1 MKMKWIRKMKAIML
15 VILTI
20 GLLTACAGGTAG
32 SRKSSSA
39 DIGGESSN
47 TTMDVVMMMDE
58 SGSMVKADESRIA
71 IEGAKLFVDM
81 EKTTGVNLAL
91 VEFSNQVMSTGLVD
105 MEDAD
110 NRSSMQNMLE
120 GITYSGRAHTDT
132 GAGLLKAEE
141 ILDEAPESDHKVI
154 ILFTDGRT
162 DIDVGTP
169 GRTTEDS
176 QNDVDLAVQQAQEKG
191 YKIYCIGLNADGT
204 VDENELSTI
213 ALSTSG
219 KYHIANDVNELPEFF
234 NSIFADINSVD
245 PMALDEYDADGD
257 YRNVQFDIPEQTV
270 MEANVVILSHA
281 QVEDVQLVSPDG
293 ETVDIQNDSRVR
305 FTTSKTY
312 SLVKLIYPEAGTW
325 SISVKGVEGDHIKV
339 SLICNYDISL
349 QINVDATVLR
359 KGEVTGIT
367 ARLYT
372 GSEALDAPELYE
384 TMSGYISVSNES
396 GEELEQIELKNG
408 SQDMYGSF
416 SLDEYGKYNVQV
428 HVSGDGFYRD
438 SEIFQIEVASDSTEV
453 VKKITTIK
461 VTEGGQKSI
470 DLNNYFE
477 DPNENG
483 LTYSIEED
491 DNDCISTEVLLSTL
505 TVTGKKA
512 GKTTINVL
520 ADNGSSI
527 KIYQRVDVVCRT
539 KVAAVLGTMLP
550 LIAIL
555 LLAGIFWILIRGKM
569 RLSGNFKEITITDV
583 RMTEAGTPE
592 TVTYRILSE
601 VPAQAIG
608 KHSGTVGKLLKVLDS
623 YYQCAGHDE
632 ANVKEFENC
641 IKEFATAANGIKIC
655 GSKKPFTLIFKN
667 NNANVIMKKNYVS
680 EDKVMMVALNKQ
692 DYTGISTGEAKI
704 EIEFKRTDETSMQIG
719 MTYKRM

>member
-1 MKMKWIRKMKAIML
+1 MAI
-15 VILTI
+15 
-20 GLLTACAGGTAG
+20 
-32 SRKSSSA
+32 
-39 DIGGESSN
+39 
-47 TTMDVVMMMDE
+47 
-58 SGSMVKADESRIA
+58 
-71 IEGAKLFVDM
+71 
-81 EKTTGVNLAL
+81 
-91 VEFSNQVMSTGLVD
+91 
-105 MEDAD
+105 
-110 NRSSMQNMLE
+110 
-120 GITYSGRAHTDT
+120 
-132 GAGLLKAEE
+132 
-141 ILDEAPESDHKVI
+141 
-154 ILFTDGRT
+154 
-162 DIDVGTP
+162 
-169 GRTTEDS
+169 
-176 QNDVDLAVQQAQEKG
+176 
-191 YKIYCIGLNADGT
+191 
-204 VDENELSTI
+204 
-213 ALSTSG
+213 
-219 KYHIANDVNELPEFF
+219 
-234 NSIFADINSVD
+234 
-245 PMALDEYDADGD
+245 
-257 YRNVQFDIPEQTV
+257 
-270 MEANVVILSHA
+270 
-281 QVEDVQLVSPDG
+281 
-293 ETVDIQNDSRVR
+293 
-305 FTTSKTY
+305 
-312 SLVKLIYPEAGTW
+312 
-325 SISVKGVEGDHIKV
+325 
-339 SLICNYDISL
+339 
-349 QINVDATVLR
+349 
-359 KGEVTGIT
+359 
-367 ARLYT
+367 
-372 GSEALDAPELYE
+372 
-384 TMSGYISVSNES
+384 ISVSNES
-396 GEELEQIELKNG
+396 GEEIEQIELKNG

-453 VKKITTIK
+453 IKKIATIK

-527 KIYQRVDVVCRT
+527 KIYQRVDVVCGT

-550 LIAIL
+550 FMAIL
-555 LLAGIFWILIRGKM
+555 LLAGIFWMLIRGRM
-569 RLSGNFKEITITDV
+569 RLSGIFGEITITDV

-601 VPAQAIG
+601 VPVQAIG

-641 IKEFATAANGIKIC
+641 TKNLPTTANGIKIC

-680 EDKVMMVALNKQ
+680 EDKVMTVALNKQ